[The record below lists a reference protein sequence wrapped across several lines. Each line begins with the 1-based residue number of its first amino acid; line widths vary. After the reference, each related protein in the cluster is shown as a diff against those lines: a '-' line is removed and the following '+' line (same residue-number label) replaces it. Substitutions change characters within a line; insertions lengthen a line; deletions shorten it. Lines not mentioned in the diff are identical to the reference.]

1 MDERLLK
8 IHALI
13 GIIKDAEAEL
23 EFVMAEPAKKRS
35 PQKCGNCGEERL
47 TARTCTKGQTDVRT
61 DTLPQTTL

>member
-23 EFVMAEPAKKRS
+23 EFVMAEPAKGAVRNVV
-35 PQKCGNCGEERL
+35 GIW
-47 TARTCTKGQTDVRT
+47 DVVF
-61 DTLPQTTL
+61 PG